1 MVGLYILKFLGFAI
15 EFPLLIAI
23 AIAFVD
29 ALPILGSGTA
39 MVPWAIVCGLNG
51 DIKLGIAI
59 LVLWIIMSI
68 VRQFLEPK
76 LVSKNIG
83 VHPIFTLVAMYTGFK
98 FIGVIGMLIGPI
110 ALIVIKNIFSTFY

>member
-1 MVGLYILKFLGFAI
+1 MRFGKHFRELTQTLGGYLKAEATLILISFFISLVGLYILKFLGFAI

-59 LVLWIIMSI
+59 LVLG
-68 VRQFLEPK
+68 L
-76 LVSKNIG
+76 
-83 VHPIFTLVAMYTGFK
+83 
-98 FIGVIGMLIGPI
+98 
-110 ALIVIKNIFSTFY
+110 